1 MKVAGQST
9 QRRYESAQCTYTSPL
24 WHFVDTFT
32 ISSMMRGKD
41 GVLVLGIHLM
51 LLGQGKS
58 IGLYDTRLRLQD
70 VTYRTGHTSAP
81 H

>member
-1 MKVAGQST
+1 
-9 QRRYESAQCTYTSPL
+9 
-24 WHFVDTFT
+24 
-32 ISSMMRGKD
+32 MMRGKD